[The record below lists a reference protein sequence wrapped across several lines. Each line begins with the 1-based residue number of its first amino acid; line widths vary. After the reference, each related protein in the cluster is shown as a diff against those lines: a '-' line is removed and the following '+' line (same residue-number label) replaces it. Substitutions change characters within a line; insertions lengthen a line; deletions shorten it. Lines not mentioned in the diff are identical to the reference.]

1 MTNSSKTSASDKPL
15 DVNRVC
21 VGVVTGPHG
30 LKGDVKIKSFT
41 ANLKDVAAYGPVTDE
56 SGEQSFEI
64 RIISSNQKGLVA
76 ELSGVNDRN
85 AAEAVQGT
93 ELYVSRDKLPA
104 LDEDEFYYSDLIG
117 LAVENIDGEAIG
129 IVSLIDNY
137 GAGDVMEIEL
147 KDGGTEMFLMSRD
160 VVPEIDLENGR
171 IVVNPPTEI
180 YADEG
185 HADEEAEE
193 E

>member
-93 ELYVSRDKLPA
+93 ELYVSRDK
-104 LDEDEFYYSDLIG
+104 
-117 LAVENIDGEAIG
+117 
-129 IVSLIDNY
+129 
-137 GAGDVMEIEL
+137 
-147 KDGGTEMFLMSRD
+147 
-160 VVPEIDLENGR
+160 
-171 IVVNPPTEI
+171 
-180 YADEG
+180 
-185 HADEEAEE
+185 
-193 E
+193 

>member
-64 RIISSNQKGLVA
+64 RIVSSNQKGLVA

-104 LDEDEFYYSDLIG
+104 LDEGEFYYSDLIG

-147 KDGGTEMFLMSRD
+147 EDGGTEMFLNGLRD
-160 VVPEIDLENGR
+160 KKYYNLGGGLCCSGNILFL
-171 IVVNPPTEI
+171 IWI
-180 YADEG
+180 
-185 HADEEAEE
+185 
-193 E
+193 